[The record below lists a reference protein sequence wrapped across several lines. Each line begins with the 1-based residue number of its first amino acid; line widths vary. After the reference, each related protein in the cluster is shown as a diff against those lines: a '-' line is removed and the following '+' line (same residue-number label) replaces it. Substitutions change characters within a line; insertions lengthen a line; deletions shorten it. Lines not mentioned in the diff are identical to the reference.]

1 MRKHLNFKMAK
12 VAGMVFGVFFL
23 VNIALVEAIEFRL
36 GSLAKPG
43 EPAGEGY
50 IKFAE
55 LVERYSGGKNKIQLL
70 LGASVCQETNCVE
83 SILDGSLDIATVSNG
98 NIGPFT
104 NAFYWLDLPYIIS
117 DLSGLQKILLGPM
130 GEEIRAKLEKENNL
144 KVLAF
149 MCGNGG
155 FRVYIGKKPVR
166 IPKDMTGMKVRAV
179 NTPIEI
185 AMWKSWGAIPATIP
199 FGEVYTGLS
208 QGVIDGQGLQW
219 TWADNSRHWEVAK
232 HSTNINYGVPVQIML
247 MKADKFKALPNEMQE
262 LIIRAAKEAE
272 QHNIQVNEQ
281 AMKVAEKRAKDN
293 GVIFHELSVE
303 EKEIWKNTAPPIW
316 KQFENKVAPDYV
328 KKVLSAQK

>member
-1 MRKHLNFKMAK
+1 LISI
-12 VAGMVFGVFFL
+12 AG
-23 VNIALVEAIEFRL
+23 VEAIELRL

-55 LVERYSGGKNKIQLL
+55 LVERYSGGNNKIQLL

-83 SILDGSLDIATVSNG
+83 SVLDGSLDVATVSNG

-104 NAFYWLDLPYIIS
+104 NAFYWLDLPYIIN
-117 DLSGLQKILLGPM
+117 DLSGLQKILLGPI
-130 GEEIRAKLEKENNL
+130 GEEIRMKLEKENNL

-166 IPKDMTGMKVRAV
+166 LPKDLTGMKVRAV

-185 AMWKSWGAIPATIP
+185 AMWKSWGAIPTTIP

-232 HSTNINYGVPVQIML
+232 HSTNVNYGVPVQIMI
-247 MKADKFKALPNEMQE
+247 MRVDKFKALSQEVQE
-262 LIIRAAKEAE
+262 LLMRAAKEAE
-272 QHNIQVNEQ
+272 QYNIRVNEQ
-281 AMKVAEKRAKDN
+281 AMTTAEKRAKDN
-293 GVIFHELSVE
+293 GVTFYELSAE
-303 EKEIWKNTAPPIW
+303 EREIWKKTAPPIW
-316 KQFENKVAPDYV
+316 KQFESKVSPEYV
-328 KKVLSAQK
+328 KKVIIAQD